1 MCIILF
7 AKRKLINDQVV
18 FCAVQC
24 VIVIFSNLPT
34 LRRILSYLL
43 PMHMRACVFVCIL
56 ALRDCCMMCP
66 FPASILQWEVAAE
79 FVHMLISSHL
89 LMCKSNVASRIFI
102 VSVRAGLDNPG
113 FGKMRVCLVH
123 MRCK

>member
-1 MCIILF
+1 MTKSFSALCNVLSLYFRICQLF
-7 AKRKLINDQVV
+7 VV
-18 FCAVQC
+18 FCHICCQC
-24 VIVIFSNLPT
+24 DDV
-34 LRRILSYLL
+34 
-43 PMHMRACVFVCIL
+43 RACVFVCIL